1 MRHYRKRLENKF
13 PHVKNMGNF
22 FYVFYNLEESDSR
35 LFRENCMK
43 SLTKQ
48 AKEMNNTSLKQLLMP
63 TGSFSSH

>member
-1 MRHYRKRLENKF
+1 L
-13 PHVKNMGNF
+13 KNF
-22 FYVFYNLEESDSR
+22 IFHFHTVHAPLFEESDSR